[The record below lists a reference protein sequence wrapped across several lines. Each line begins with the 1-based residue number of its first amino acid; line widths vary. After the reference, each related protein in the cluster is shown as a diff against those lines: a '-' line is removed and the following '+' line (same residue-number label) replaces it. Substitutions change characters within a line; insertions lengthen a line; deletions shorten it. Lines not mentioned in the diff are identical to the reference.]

1 MGTRLILV
9 RHCEAEG
16 NFRRL
21 FQGSTDAPVSEKGRV
36 QLDLLSVR
44 CRNMAIDRIYT
55 SPLRRARMCGK
66 TRRIS
71 SIGPKKLVSNNSAIA
86 CGSLSS
92 TAAR

>member
-55 SPLRRARMCGK
+55 SPLRRARE
-66 TRRIS
+66 
-71 SIGPKKLVSNNSAIA
+71 
-86 CGSLSS
+86 
-92 TAAR
+92 TAEAVNRYHHLPVEVRDGLREIDGG